1 MNTELKQYSVRE
13 IVEGFEYNE
22 LEGKGLFGLDGRLT
36 IQPEYQRNYIY
47 NDGKGRDAAV
57 AQSLLRGH
65 PLGLL
70 YFNKRADGTLE
81 VLDGQQRIT
90 SFGRFVI
97 SQQLHIV
104 DENGMQQYFDG
115 LSEEQKRQI
124 LDATLLVYEC
134 EGTEQEIRDWF
145 RVINTAGVP
154 LTNQELLNAVYSGPF
169 VNAGRREFS
178 NSENSNLQRGGAYV
192 KGSPKRQEIWERALQ
207 WVAGGDEQ
215 VEAYMS
221 KHRMSDDISEVRD
234 HFNRVI
240 DWASETFTDT
250 ENEMCGLE
258 WGRLYT
264 QYHGEK
270 YDSDELAAAVQRLYA
285 DAHVKNRRG
294 IWEYLLGRAT
304 DPHLLDVRFFD
315 EQTKRNA
322 YKKQTAA
329 AEAKGSSNCPLCAID
344 PHSSRST
351 KIYKP
356 NEMDADHVAAWG
368 GGGETVPENCEMLC
382 ITHNRAKGNR

>member
-1 MNTELKQYSVRE
+1 MKTELKQYSVRE
-13 IVEGFEYNE
+13 IVEGFDYNE

-97 SQQLHIV
+97 GRLHIV
-104 DENGMQQYFDG
+104 DENGMQQYFEG
-115 LSEEQKRQI
+115 LSEEQKQRI

-178 NSENSNLQRGGAYV
+178 NSENANLQRWSAYV

-240 DWASETFTDT
+240 DWASELFTDT

-264 QYHGEK
+264 QYHSEK
-270 YDSDELAAAVQRLYA
+270 YEPTELGIGVQRLYA

-294 IWEYLLGRAT
+294 IWEYLLGRSS
-304 DPHLLDVRFFD
+304 DPRLLDVRFFD
-315 EQTKRNA
+315 DQTKRSA
-322 YKKQTAA
+322 YKQQTAA
-329 AEAKGSSNCPLCAID
+329 AESKGSSNCQLCAID

-356 NEMDADHVAAWG
+356 DEMDADHVAAWG
-368 GGGETVPENCEMLC
+368 RGGETSPENCEMLC
-382 ITHNRAKGNR
+382 INHNRAKGNR